1 MPETF
6 FRHYNRDDEAETEIL
21 VEIQVD
27 GWGSAPSGL
36 FGPPED
42 YDPGDGME
50 FSILK
55 AWLKSDE
62 DKFDAPEITL
72 TDAERERIEIAFAED
87 PPEAGDGRYDY
98 DD

>member
-1 MPETF
+1 MAETF
-6 FRHYNRDDEAETEIL
+6 FRHYHRDDEAETEIV
-21 VEIQVD
+21 VEISVD

-50 FSILK
+50 FSIVK

-62 DKFDAPEITL
+62 KDAPEITL
-72 TDAERERIEIAFAED
+72 ADAERERIETHFAEN
-87 PPEAGDGRYDY
+87 PPEQDDGPDYDY
-98 DD
+98 D